1 MEQSVDTG
9 HRKAPQ
15 THKVSR
21 EEFSKAS
28 RPDTR
33 SQGFGDDATDRRG
46 QSLRLQWLCFT
57 GQGSPAA
64 FSVVLSQEHMGQ
76 SWLPWAGI

>member
-1 MEQSVDTG
+1 MEQSVNAG

-21 EEFSKAS
+21 DEFSKATW
-28 RPDTR
+28 PDTR
-33 SQGFGDDATDRRG
+33 SQDFGDGATDCKG
-46 QSLRLQWLCFT
+46 QSL
-57 GQGSPAA
+57 PAA
-64 FSVVLSQEHMGQ
+64 FSVVLSRVHMGQ